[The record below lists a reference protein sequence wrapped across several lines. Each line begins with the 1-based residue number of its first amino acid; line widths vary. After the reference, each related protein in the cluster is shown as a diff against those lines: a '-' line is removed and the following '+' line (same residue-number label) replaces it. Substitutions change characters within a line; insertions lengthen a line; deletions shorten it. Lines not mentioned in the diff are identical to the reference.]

1 MQLLHGKVLSHLIFR
16 DWQSTQARM
25 RVGLEDAVGGGV
37 APGAEPCEPGVNE
50 ASTGAVHVDVDE
62 EYMTMR
68 KRKPGDSS
76 QFRIARASTDSR
88 EVLANCRPI
97 KSERR
102 RQAGQPGQAA
112 APEKDDG
119 SGGRSVI

>member
-1 MQLLHGKVLSHLIFR
+1 
-16 DWQSTQARM
+16 M

-76 QFRIARASTDSR
+76 QFRIARASTDLR

-119 SGGRSVI
+119 SGGAVGDLDGTVGLTMGAAALV